1 LNVLKEITKEIKK
14 IIDKE
19 EPIVIGKVALP
30 KPYIND
36 ILVDFYLWNY
46 RVDYATE
53 IDSNSLPFH
62 KIRCIYY

>member
-1 LNVLKEITKEIKK
+1 MIDAEKTV
-14 IIDKE
+14 IIGGLQVPKV
-19 EPIVIGKVALP
+19 IV
-30 KPYIND
+30 ND

-46 RVDYATE
+46 RVDNAAE